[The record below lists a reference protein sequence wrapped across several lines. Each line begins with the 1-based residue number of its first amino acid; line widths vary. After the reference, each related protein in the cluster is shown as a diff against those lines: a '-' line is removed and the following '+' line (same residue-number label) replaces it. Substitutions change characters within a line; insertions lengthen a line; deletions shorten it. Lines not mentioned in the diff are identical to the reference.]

1 MTQYTKIMADQ
12 VNYIKH
18 HRSVYFKMSEDV
30 RLTPYH
36 LSVYNALFMLWNECG
51 YANELSINRND
62 VMMLSKIGNANTYT
76 KCLKNL
82 SEYGYIIYKP
92 SFNPLI
98 GSKVT
103 IIRCD
108 KGGDI
113 GSAKGGSKGSD
124 KGSDKGG
131 GAGGD
136 TLYKQLNLETIQT
149 KETNEQ
155 ALVRFDTFWDLY
167 GKKEETKKCRVQFL
181 KLSED
186 VQNKI
191 LQVTPLYVKKT
202 PDKQFRK
209 LPSTWLNN
217 ECWNDDYSEFQ
228 PKPQVKPNIHQF
240 NTIQEYEQA
249 VTEWDKKNKPST
261 LHDIQG
267 HLL

>member
-1 MTQYTKIMADQ
+1 MADQ

-149 KETNEQ
+149 KETKETKEQ

-167 GKKEETKKCRVQFL
+167 GKKSDTKKCREKFC
-181 KLSED
+181 KLPE
-186 VQNKI
+186 QTQQKI
-191 LQVTPLYVKKT
+191 LQVVELYVKKT
-202 PDKQFRK
+202 PDLKFRK
-209 LPSTWLNN
+209 LPLTWLNG
-217 ECWNDDYSEFQ
+217 ECWNDDYSDVKPLQ
-228 PKPQVKPNIHQF
+228 PINPKPEPKLFYTQA
-240 NTIQEYEQA
+240 EYESA
-249 VTEWDKKNKPST
+249 LAEWNAKNPTSN